1 MRIYVAGPLFT
12 PGDRRFL
19 DELADTL
26 GNHGHECFVP
36 QQQHFEPFDA
46 ATIFA
51 VDSAGKLVWSI
62 DAVIATL
69 ADWHGHA
76 ET

>member
-1 MRIYVAGPLFT
+1 VRIYVAGPLFT

-26 GNHGHECFVP
+26 GNHGHECF
-36 QQQHFEPFDA
+36 EPSDA

-51 VDSAGKLVWSI
+51 VDSAGKLVRSI